1 MAQVKGA
8 LTEAVVR
15 NSLPGSFCPHTSLW
29 YGAVVTRVAQNG
41 DWNVRIGVGL
51 GVLMASLAVMASCVE
66 DPTTTPNSDRGHL
79 FVDLEQALAAGW
91 QSEVWIQGPIERRT
105 HLPLE
110 MKEVTSSDSSVVEVE
125 DFEWVSDEQI
135 EGVRV
140 DLDVVGPGE
149 AALEFKFSV
158 VGDYEYE
165 SEGQEEELIYDS
177 FGVQAREVSSIGL
190 SRMLEEA
197 SPQGPYGQC
206 PESGLGT
213 YLMSHLDE
221 YVVHLYYEKR
231 DAEGNLLRGKGKFP
245 FKMTPEDAVEV
256 DEIDESRHLVELR
269 PRKFG
274 TVTLEPT
281 MAGRSFEAHF
291 VSGGDVTQ
299 MEARLYALNQEGR
312 RAGEA
317 AVLVPDGVYEVE
329 IGPHIPEGGP
339 ICGGAMEA
347 TAQSLT
353 PAICDVV
360 GQVVD
365 TGNPALVVTEMGEC
379 HLRMTLE
386 GAAGGQGLVEEVAL
400 PVEPNW

>member
-1 MAQVKGA
+1 M
-8 LTEAVVR
+8 
-15 NSLPGSFCPHTSLW
+15 
-29 YGAVVTRVAQNG
+29 
-41 DWNVRIGVGL
+41 RIGVGL
-51 GVLMASLAVMASCVE
+51 GVLTASLAVMTSCVE
-66 DPTTTPNSDRGHL
+66 DPTTIPNSDRGHL
-79 FVDLEQALAAGW
+79 FVDLEQDLAAGW
-91 QSEVWIQGPIERRT
+91 QSAVWIQGPIERRA
-105 HLPLE
+105 HLPLQME
-110 MKEVTSSDSSVVEVE
+110 EVSSSDSSVVKVE
-125 DFEWVSDEQI
+125 DFEWVSEEHN

-140 DLDVVGPGE
+140 DLDVVGAGE
-149 AALEFKFSV
+149 AVLEFKFSV
-158 VGDYEYE
+158 DGDYEYE
-165 SEGQEEELIYDS
+165 SEGQQEELIYDS
-177 FGVQAREVSSIGL
+177 FGVQAREVSSVGL

-197 SPQGPYGQC
+197 SADGPYGQC

-213 YLMSHLDE
+213 YLMNNLDQ
-221 YVVHLYYEKR
+221 YVVQLYFEKR
-231 DAEGNLLRGKGKFP
+231 DDEGNLLRGKGKFP
-245 FKMTPEDAVEV
+245 FEIKPEDAVEIE
-256 DEIDESRHLVELR
+256 EIDESGHLVELR

-281 MAGRSFEAHF
+281 MAGRSFEAYF
-291 VSGGDVTQ
+291 VSGSDVTE
-299 MEARLYALNQEGR
+299 MEAQLYTLNQEGR

-317 AVLVPDGVYEVE
+317 AALVPDGLYEVA

-365 TGNPALVVTEMGEC
+365 TGNPALAVTEMGEC

-386 GAAGGQGLVEEVAL
+386 GAAGGQGLVEEVTL